1 MDKWPGAAVA
11 IALMALVGAI
21 AVAGLRYAPD
31 QFEKIWGALAGL
43 VGLITGVV
51 ATYFFTKEV
60 SRQLAEQLAF
70 AQRRLEKAERKIDI
84 SHAAATR
91 LFFSMT
97 PEERQ
102 EFSSD
107 KAVDTWAAKLDNG

>member
-21 AVAGLRYAPD
+21 AVAGLRYAPA
-31 QFEKIWGALAGL
+31 QFDKIWGALASL

-60 SRQLAEQLAF
+60 SRQSAKQLMV
-70 AQRRLEKAERKIDI
+70 AQRRLEEAERKVSI
-84 SHAAATR
+84 SDAAATR
-91 LFFSMT
+91 LFYSTT
-97 PEERQ
+97 PEARQ
-102 EFSSD
+102 EIRTD
-107 KAVDTWAAKLDNG
+107 EAVNTWLKSK

>member
-31 QFEKIWGALAGL
+31 QFDKIWGALASL

-60 SRQLAEQLAF
+60 SRQLATQLMV
-70 AQRRLEKAERKIDI
+70 AQSRLEEAERKLSI
-84 SHAAATR
+84 SDAAATS
-91 LFFSMT
+91 LFYSRV
-97 PEERQ
+97 PEERR
-102 EFSSD
+102 EIRTD
-107 KAVDTWAAKLDNG
+107 EVIDTWMKGR